1 MKKVFTIIGLVILV
15 LVTITITIGFLFV
28 DSFSLKEEYITDIA
42 KYREFEDDDH
52 MCGDQYI
59 FPKNIPDS
67 AEEISYKYYKSTIYY
82 DQYTY
87 QIYLEYKLNEVDY
100 NEEFN
105 RISSM
110 VIKKDNESFIY
121 PAYVS
126 LSGGQNLH
134 EYVLFDK
141 DNKRVIYVFTERTY
155 KEEVK
160 FDKEYL
166 PVYYPGEKEKEEL
179 YNGLL
184 GA

>member
-1 MKKVFTIIGLVILV
+1 MKKVFAIIGLVILV

-28 DSFSLKEEYITDIA
+28 DSFSLKEEYTTDIA
-42 KYREFEDDDH
+42 KYREFKNYEH

-67 AEEISYKYYKSTIYY
+67 AEEISYKCYSNSYYAH
-82 DQYTY
+82 
-87 QIYLEYKLNEVDY
+87 QIYLEYKLNESDY

-141 DNKRVIYVFTERTY
+141 DNKKVIYVFTEKTY

-160 FDKEYL
+160 FNNDYL
-166 PVYYPGEKEKEEL
+166 PVYYPGEKEKEAL
-179 YNGLL
+179 YSGLL
-184 GA
+184 GE